1 MKKIVALFLSLALL
15 LGMTSAFADDLKIG
29 TYDLA
34 NAGDI
39 ELGFGWWGN
48 QVRDAATADA
58 LNYLTENYPNIT
70 FNTNAQNWSNYWA
83 LMLTAAAD
91 NSLPDLM
98 QQDYAYI
105 EQWAAADDLLDL
117 TPYVESGA
125 LDLSGL
131 SQNIIDTGK
140 VGDKLVAV
148 CAGVNAPALLYNK
161 TLTDELGIEVPVN
174 LTWAKFEEITKQI
187 MAAKD
192 GGYRVIYG
200 QGNSENYPTYYARG
214 LGKTALFE
222 AEGTTL
228 TAEEAAGYYKL
239 MLDGVAEGWMF
250 NTDEIANVNVDDIAQ
265 SPMVFGATPDV
276 RTWCSIAF
284 SNQIAAFNAAAQ
296 ADGIELGICSWPSDD
311 PVASNY
317 MKPGQFFS
325 VTTDSKNPDAAVA
338 VLNYLINDPQANI
351 LLKAERG
358 VPANSSVAAE
368 IAEEVNKIDPTYGV
382 AVDYLAIVEDNSSPI
397 FAPLPSYVGE
407 VNADVLK
414 RLSDEALLKNP
425 AYTAEELGAD
435 FVESTND
442 IASNY

>member
-1 MKKIVALFLSLALL
+1 MKKIIALFIALAMLV
-15 LGMTSAFADDLKIG
+15 GMTSALADLKVG
-29 TYDLA
+29 TFDV
-34 NAGDI
+34 AGAGNI

-58 LNYLTENYPNIT
+58 LNYFTENYPNIT

-83 LMLTAAAD
+83 LMLTSAAD

-105 EQWAAADDLLDL
+105 EQWVAAGDLLDL

-125 LDLSGL
+125 LDLSNIPQ
-131 SQNIIDTGK
+131 SIIDTGK
-140 VGDKLVAV
+140 VGDGIYAV
-148 CAGVNAPALLYNK
+148 CAGMNAPALLYNK
-161 TLTDELGIEVPVN
+161 TLTDELGIEVPAN
-174 LTWAKFEEITKQI
+174 LTWDKFVEITKEI
-187 MAAKD
+187 MEKK

-200 QGNSENYPTYYARG
+200 QGNSENAITFYARS

-222 AEGTTL
+222 AEGSTL
-228 TAEEAAGYYKL
+228 SAEEAAGYYQ
-239 MLDGVAEGWMF
+239 MILDGVAEGWMF

-265 SPMVFGATPDV
+265 SPTVFGATPDV
-276 RTWCSIAF
+276 RTWCSIAW
-284 SNQIAAFNAAAQ
+284 SNQIAAFQAAAS
-296 ADGIELGICSWPSDD
+296 ADGIELGIASWPSAD

-317 MKPGQFFS
+317 LKPSQFFS

-351 LLKAERG
+351 RLRAERG
-358 VPANSSVAAE
+358 VPASGVVAAE
-368 IAEEVNKIDPTYGV
+368 IAEEVNKIEPTYGLV
-382 AVDYLAIVEDNSSPI
+382 VSYLAHVAENSSPI
-397 FAPLPSYVGE
+397 FPPLPSYVGE

-414 RLSDEALLKNP
+414 RLSDEALLKTP
-425 AYTAEELGAD
+425 SYTAAELGAD